1 MKRVLVIWY
10 SQSGQL
16 RDIVDSVVQPL
27 RAAAD
32 IEVTLAQ
39 LKPVKPYPFPWSFW
53 RFFNTF
59 PECIY
64 ADPDPIEPLD
74 IADDA
79 EFDLVI
85 LAYQVWFISPSL
97 PTTAFLRSEQAKR
110 LLKDKPVITVIG
122 CRNMWLMAQE
132 RTKELLGAIGARLID
147 NVVLSERTHGAV
159 SVITTPW
166 WLLSGNRGPYLGGL
180 LPRAGVW
187 QSDIRDAARFGQAI
201 AAQLPQRSAND
212 DRSML
217 RGLGAVVVHPGLI
230 SSEMIVRRSFRL
242 WGALLRRCG
251 KQESFLRRGVLAL
264 YVVFLVAMLLTVV
277 PVVFVLKTLL
287 APLTRARIARQRDY
301 FAAPSGESVTETMGA
316 RMANNG
322 RSTFEQEAS
331 PKA

>member
-1 MKRVLVIWY
+1 MKRVLVLYY

-16 RDIVDSVVQPL
+16 REIVDSVVQPL
-27 RAAAD
+27 RGCAAID
-32 IEVTLAQ
+32 VTMVE
-39 LKPVKPYPFPWSFW
+39 LKPVTPYPFPWSFW

-59 PECIY
+59 PECVY
-64 ADPDPIEPLD
+64 ADPSPIQPLTL
-74 IADDA
+74 AADA
-79 EFDLVI
+79 EFDLIV

-97 PTTAFLRSEQAKR
+97 PTIAFLQSEHARR
-110 LLKDKPVITVIG
+110 LLKDKPVITLIG

-132 RTKELLGAIGARLID
+132 RTKQLLAAVGARLID
-147 NVVLSERTHGAV
+147 NIVLTERTHGAV

-201 AAQLPQRSAND
+201 AAQLPQRDPSD
-212 DRSML
+212 EHPML
-217 RGLGAVVVHPGLI
+217 QGLGAVIVHPGLI

-251 KQESFLRRGVLAL
+251 SPHSPLRRVVLAL
-264 YVVFLVAMLLTVV
+264 YIVFLVAMLLTIV

-287 APLTRARIARQRDY
+287 APFTRTRVAHQRQY
-301 FAAPSGESVTETMGA
+301 FAAPSGESNQLSSDQSSASGLAQIDREA
-316 RMANNG
+316 G
-322 RSTFEQEAS
+322 REA
-331 PKA
+331 